1 VWKRLVKATIK
12 LIIVSRVIAIM
23 NQKGGVGKTTTTI
36 NLGHALALAG
46 KRVTVLDMDPQGHV
60 AVAYGLD
67 ERKAGL
73 DKVLLDSLAIDDV
86 TIAARD
92 NLDVVLA
99 GESLIDYETIAEGGA
114 SRGHKLRLAIEN
126 SKLKERDFVLID
138 CPPATGLLAVNAMF
152 AADEVMIPVSSDY
165 LSLQGLS
172 KMVHILKRVEVLSG
186 RSIKLWLVSTR
197 MNLHRRLAHEVRR
210 RVLKYFP
217 GRVFKTVIR
226 ENVAL
231 AEAPGFGKT
240 IFDYKQNC
248 AGSKDYQALAQ
259 DLLLG
264 RIA

>member
-1 VWKRLVKATIK
+1 
-12 LIIVSRVIAIM
+12 M

-36 NLGHALALAG
+36 NLGHALALVG
-46 KRVTVLDMDPQGHV
+46 KRVTVLDMDPQGQV
-60 AVAYGLD
+60 AVSYGLD
-67 ERKAGL
+67 NKKAGL
-73 DKVLLDSLAIDDV
+73 DKVLLDELSIDEV
-86 TIAARD
+86 TLSTRE

-99 GESLIDYETIAEGGA
+99 GEQLSDYENVSTGGS

-126 SKLKERDFVLID
+126 SALKERDFVLID
-138 CPPATGLLAVNAMF
+138 CAPSTGLLGLNAMF

-172 KMVHILKRVEVLSG
+172 KMIQIFKRAEALSG
-186 RSIKLWLVSTR
+186 HSIKLWLVSTR
-197 MNLHRRLAHEVRR
+197 MNLRRRLAHEVRS

-217 GRVFKTVIR
+217 DRVFKTAIR

-240 IFDYKQNC
+240 IFEYKQNS
-248 AGSKDYQALAQ
+248 AGAEDYQALAQ

-264 RIA
+264 GTA